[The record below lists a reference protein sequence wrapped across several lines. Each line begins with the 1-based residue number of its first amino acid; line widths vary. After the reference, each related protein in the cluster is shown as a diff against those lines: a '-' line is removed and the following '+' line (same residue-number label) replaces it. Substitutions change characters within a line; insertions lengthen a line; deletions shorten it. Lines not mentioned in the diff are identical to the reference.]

1 MTKIP
6 FVNGTTPAIN
16 DTNLNQMQTNIENA
30 INALKPVVLYTNN
43 TGTTGNVT
51 LSETAANFEY
61 LEIFYLSLSD
71 SGTGYAQNST
81 KVYQPNNKS
90 AWLTTGY
97 ADSRE
102 SADTFNVKICAINI
116 SGTSLTKTYGGGWE
130 FSDDNKYKSNNIAIT
145 RVLGYR

>member
-1 MTKIP
+1 MDKIT
-6 FVNGTTPAIN
+6 FVNGTTPAVN

-30 INALKPVVLYTNN
+30 INALKPVVLYNNN
-43 TGTTGNVT
+43 TGTIADVT

-61 LEIFYLSLSD
+61 LEIFYLSSTD

-81 KVYQPNNKS
+81 KVYNPNNKS
-90 AWLTTGY
+90 AWLITGY
-97 ADSRE
+97 SDSR
-102 SADTFNVKICAINI
+102 STSDSFNVKICAINI

-130 FSDDNKYKSNNIAIT
+130 FSDDSKTKTNNIAIT